1 MEHGARRNVGFDD
14 IRGTVL
20 GRAGALRVRHAMM
33 VRGFSCLG
41 SGSHCCV
48 VTHCVDYLMPVS
60 RMAMGMAILSRQ
72 APPPSGRGGS
82 CFSTSGR
89 EWLRKKQ
96 P

>member
-1 MEHGARRNVGFDD
+1 MEHGARCNVGFDD

-48 VTHCVDYLMPVS
+48 VIHCVDYQCPYGDGNGDASVEISFLFGVPEY
-60 RMAMGMAILSRQ
+60 GD
-72 APPPSGRGGS
+72 
-82 CFSTSGR
+82 
-89 EWLRKKQ
+89 
-96 P
+96 